1 MSTVVVVVFLIVVLF
16 YTMCKS
22 LKKGSTIIINMI
34 LGGALFLMLNILG
47 MNLAVNVIN
56 IGLVA
61 VLGIPGVVLI
71 IILKF
76 LGV

>member
-1 MSTVVVVVFLIVVLF
+1 
-16 YTMCKS
+16 MCKS
-22 LKKGSTIIINMI
+22 LKKGSTIIINVI

-47 MNLAVNVIN
+47 MNLTVNIIN

-71 IILKF
+71 IILKL